1 MKDKLAEEILK
12 EKGFFVMTH
21 KEGSEHV
28 RKAFVE
34 PIIKAMQAYHESKLR
49 ESKIVES
56 FERENQYVTDEDIEA
71 WAYNDCAGLIED
83 GVVDFNQQHFV
94 SAIRGAKAMR
104 DGKIK
109 PVSRDNDC

>member
-1 MKDKLAEEILK
+1 MTDKLALAEEILFRYRLK
-12 EKGFFVMTH
+12 SSGMTEKDMI
-21 KEGSEHV
+21 E
-28 RKAFVE
+28 
-34 PIIKAMQAYHESKLR
+34 AMQAYHEANLR